1 MLVRKYPKVADI
13 SEDVLGTETHP
24 GAVLSIIFMLFEST
38 EPSALFSV
46 LENLV
51 YSRLKKVA
59 EMKTLDMKKVA
70 EVLQKV
76 IIIIYLPK

>member
-38 EPSALFSV
+38 DPKALFSV
-46 LENLV
+46 LESLV
-51 YSRLKKVA
+51 YSRLN
-59 EMKTLDMKKVA
+59 MKKVA
-70 EVLQKV
+70 EVLSKV
-76 IIIIYLPK
+76 ITK

>member
-1 MLVRKYPKVADI
+1 MAMRRPDARPKIPEVADI

-38 EPSALFSV
+38 DPKALFSV

-51 YSRLKKVA
+51 YSRLN
-59 EMKTLDMKKVA
+59 MKKVA
-70 EVLQKV
+70 EVLSKV
-76 IIIIYLPK
+76 IL